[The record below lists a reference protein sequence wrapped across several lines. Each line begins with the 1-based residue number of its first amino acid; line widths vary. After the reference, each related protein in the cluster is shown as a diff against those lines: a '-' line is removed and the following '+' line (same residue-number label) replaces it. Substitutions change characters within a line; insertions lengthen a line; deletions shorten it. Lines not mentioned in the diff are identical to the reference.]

1 MKWVGMLLFLT
12 MLCGC
17 GAQPVWER
25 VEDELPAAVN
35 FYEMNLDLP
44 SDAVLLEE
52 QADCKLYQ
60 SGDLE
65 ITTSSFSAQNLQD
78 AVKQLSGFEPQNLN
92 ILQTTSGGMEEYQFA
107 WYAETAEGGRIFRA
121 DLIMDETRCYA
132 VVCSGP
138 ESAGNFHEQ
147 SRQVIAAFSLQK
159 ADPV

>member
-1 MKWVGMLLFLT
+1 MKLVGMLLVLT

-65 ITTSSFSAQNLQD
+65 ITTSSFSAQNL
-78 AVKQLSGFEPQNLN
+78 N

-107 WYAETAEGGRIFRA
+107 WYAETAEGGRMFRA

-132 VVCSGP
+132 VVCSAP